1 MNGKISRINN
11 RIKNGLKAA
20 FVCAVIPIM
29 LSACWEDLE
38 EISGKMG
45 ERGPAA
51 EITIAAID
59 GVTAPVLGAIPV
71 TTIAETSQYTGTVTW
86 DGGWTWSPRFGGL
99 KAYTA
104 TITLTAKSG
113 YTLVGVAENFFT
125 VAGVTSP
132 TNPTDSGVVTALFPQ
147 TASIGAIGDSAL
159 GGKVAYILQNPDTGY
174 IPGEQRGLI
183 AATADQSTG
192 IIWAVAAYQSTA
204 VPGGTQTALGTGRL
218 NTDKIIAQNGAGLTY
233 AAGLARAYTGGGYND
248 WFLPSQDELSKLYDN
263 RLAVGGFVDN
273 FYWSSSEDDDF
284 LAWTLYFS
292 NDSQYNGDKYN
303 LERVRAV
310 RAF

>member
-1 MNGKISRINN
+1 MTEIIDG
-11 RIKNGLKAA
+11 IKKGLKAA
-20 FVCAVIPIM
+20 LVCAVIPIM
-29 LSACWEDLE
+29 LSACWEDLD
-38 EISGKMG
+38 EISGKIG
-45 ERGPAA
+45 SGGPATV
-51 EITIAAID
+51 INIAAIP

-71 TTIAETSQYTGTVTW
+71 TTITETAQYTGTVSW
-86 DGGWTWSPRFGGL
+86 DGGWAWSPRFGGL

-147 TASIGAIGDSAL
+147 TASIGAIGNSAL

-248 WFLPSQDELSKLYDN
+248 WFLPSLYELNKLNVN
-263 RLAVGGFVDN
+263 RVAVGGFADEY
-273 FYWSSSEDDDF
+273 YWSSSEGGGISN
-284 LAWTLYFS
+284 AWSEYF
-292 NDSQYNGDKYN
+292 NNGDQDSSSKSDPSM
-303 LERVRAV
+303 RVRAV